1 MEVGMGVGV
10 GVGIGGRM
18 GGRMGRRGLG
28 LEGGCFLIDFLYYC
42 YMGFKK
48 LIE

>member
-10 GVGIGGRM
+10 GVRI

-42 YMGFKK
+42 YMGIKK
-48 LIE
+48 LIEY